1 MDCIIFHIG
10 DVTIQLG
17 DGVVI
22 LTHFDTASERERE
35 GSGVTRRRRGI
46 PLEPLVSE
54 VFKRSLNKLEY
65 LNFFNG

>member
-22 LTHFDTASERERE
+22 LTHFDTASERE
-35 GSGVTRRRRGI
+35 T
-46 PLEPLVSE
+46 
-54 VFKRSLNKLEY
+54 
-65 LNFFNG
+65 

>member
-22 LTHFDTASERERE
+22 LTHFDTATEHEERIELPI
-35 GSGVTRRRRGI
+35 RR
-46 PLEPLVSE
+46 LEEALSTARMLRKPDAQMGRLYGACADV
-54 VFKRSLNKLEY
+54 
-65 LNFFNG
+65 

>member
-22 LTHFDTASERERE
+22 LTHFDTDTEREQRIE
-35 GSGVTRRRRGI
+35 LPIRR
-46 PLEPLVSE
+46 LEEALSTARMLRTTP
-54 VFKRSLNKLEY
+54 
-65 LNFFNG
+65 